1 MDPAIDDVRI
11 RLIASIR
18 CMDRRPAR
26 PDIPAGLAD
35 FYPPRGG
42 ARNRHRPAVLRVD
55 TSGGSRHHHAA
66 AKQHCPSSTSAHRC
80 GDAHSDLFDMRKMI
94 LALAILYPAAV
105 LAQGTTPA
113 PAPPPTVGGK
123 PLVQVKPK
131 AAAAKSEK
139 PAKPGKPQ
147 SIAQKLQACQE
158 IDDATKERLM
168 CYDTV
173 FKPEPKPKAPA
184 AKGVNECRFLKEE
197 DERLTCY
204 NGFADKI
211 PKLPQ

>member
-1 MDPAIDDVRI
+1 
-11 RLIASIR
+11 
-18 CMDRRPAR
+18 
-26 PDIPAGLAD
+26 
-35 FYPPRGG
+35 
-42 ARNRHRPAVLRVD
+42 
-55 TSGGSRHHHAA
+55 
-66 AKQHCPSSTSAHRC
+66 
-80 GDAHSDLFDMRKMI
+80 MRKMI
-94 LALAILYPAAV
+94 LALAILYPAAAF
-105 LAQGTTPA
+105 AQGTTTPA
-113 PAPPPTVGGK
+113 PSASPPPTVGGK

-131 AAAAKSEK
+131 EAKPKGAAKSEK

-158 IDDATKERLM
+158 IDDATKDRLN

-184 AKGVNECRFLKEE
+184 AKGVNDCRFLKEE